1 MATGDTFAI
10 TLLSDAAMTPWKS
23 GEWLILHAMHAAHR
37 ELGIVGAVQHGIEYA
52 EVRHDDNIDDVGRVR
67 GYMRTAHVL
76 EKGASALLDVG
87 HAFIPEHGLEWQP
100 RLVLRI
106 QELRVRQLS

>member
-1 MATGDTFAI
+1 MRDGNQKNVTLSMATGDTFAI

-52 EVRHDDNIDDVGRVR
+52 EADR
-67 GYMRTAHVL
+67 GSATGIVL
-76 EKGASALLDVG
+76 ACRLGAS
-87 HAFIPEHGLEWQP
+87 Q
-100 RLVLRI
+100 
-106 QELRVRQLS
+106 